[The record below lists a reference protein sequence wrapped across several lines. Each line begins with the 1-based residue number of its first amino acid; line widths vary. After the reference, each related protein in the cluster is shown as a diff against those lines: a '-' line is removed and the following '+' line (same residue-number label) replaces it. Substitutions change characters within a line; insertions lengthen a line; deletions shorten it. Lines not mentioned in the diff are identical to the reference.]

1 MGHSYVDAFSKEWLI
16 HRRTQLDSFSGTQ
29 ESARAFYEKTGLQA
43 EELKDKIVLDVGCGT
58 GRFMEVVL
66 QAGCKVAV
74 GVDMSE
80 SAKVAQ
86 DNLRHYNR
94 DSLNLDRVMVYQL
107 DLHDLTFPDES
118 FDIIYSIGVL
128 HHTPD
133 TKKAFLALLRLLK
146 PGGIIAIWV
155 YPDEP
160 WRIWLCNR
168 ITGFYRVFTTRMPMG
183 LLYKLCWL
191 AIPLYCLREL
201 PVFGGLFWLLSALLP
216 ISGHPLK
223 EWRWLDTFDWYA
235 PKYQHKHR
243 WHEVVSWFNGAGLVN
258 VRRNKVSIS
267 YRGNK
272 EC

>member
-1 MGHSYVDAFSKEWLI
+1 MGHSYVDSFSKEWLI
-16 HRRTQLDSFSGTQ
+16 HRRTQLDSHSGSL
-29 ESARAFYEKTGLQA
+29 ESTHSFYEKTGLLA
-43 EELKDKIVLDVGCGT
+43 EELKDKRVLDVGCGV
-58 GRFMEVVL
+58 GRYMEVAL
-66 QAGCKVAV
+66 MAGAEQVV
-74 GVDMSE
+74 GIDMSE
-80 SAKVAQ
+80 SVYAVAENFAHVDSDKVQ
-86 DNLRHYNR
+86 
-94 DSLNLDRVMVYQL
+94 VMQL
-107 DLHDLTFPDES
+107 DLHDVWFPDES

-133 TKKAFLALLRLLK
+133 TKKAFFSLLRLLK

-160 WRIWLCNR
+160 WRTWLYNR

-183 LLYKLCWL
+183 LLYRLCWL
-191 AIPLYCLREL
+191 AIPLYYLREL
-201 PVFGGLFWLLSALLP
+201 PVIGGIFWLLAALLP

-258 VRRNKVSIS
+258 VRRNRVSIS